1 METQIIHDFERV
13 FQNLHSTLVD
23 AKVYYKELFN
33 SMVSGIDISKNL
45 EADCHAIQISTIR
58 KELHVKQAALSNA
71 YKDDTKVY
79 SVSELYGILKDEFS
93 IDIVQLSKKCLG
105 LYDELQSFTK
115 AIELFYASKVEEYR
129 DFFEKIYKDMNKD
142 TGYTKEK
149 EDISKKGGL
158 LISANA

>member
-1 METQIIHDFERV
+1 
-13 FQNLHSTLVD
+13 
-23 AKVYYKELFN
+23 
-33 SMVSGIDISKNL
+33 MVSGVDISKNL
-45 EADCHAIQISTIR
+45 ESDCYAIQISTLR
-58 KELHVKQAALSNA
+58 KELHLKQATLSNA
-71 YKDDTKVY
+71 YEDDTRIY

-149 EDISKKGGL
+149 EDISRKGGL